1 VTNNNTDNKCGFSIA
16 VLASDDSENHDA
28 QSANLL
34 ERNRES
40 DRESESDSEEP
51 ISDKIV
57 QAYDLKANNIIE
69 IRDSLF
75 ARKKS

>member
-1 VTNNNTDNKCGFSIA
+1 